1 MFLRIVRI
9 VSLIG
14 LALVA
19 ALLIGNPISSR
30 AASGLTSPKDR
41 KPAPEFNL
49 KDSHGGDVR
58 LSDYKG
64 RVVLLNFW
72 ATWCGPCKAEIPWF
86 VEFSNQY
93 RETGF
98 AVLGVSMDEDGWT
111 SVKPYID
118 QKHVTYRIMLGN
130 NALAARYGGIDSL
143 PQTLLIDRDGKI
155 ASTHVGLVSKSDYAD
170 EISQLLRK

>member
-1 MFLRIVRI
+1 MFLRTVRI
-9 VSLIG
+9 LSLFS

-19 ALLIGNPISSR
+19 ALLIGNPISSSE
-30 AASGLTSPKDR
+30 ASGLTSPKDR
-41 KPAPEFNL
+41 KPAPEFRL

-98 AVLGVSMDEDGWT
+98 AVLGVSMDDDGWT
-111 SVKPYID
+111 SVRPYLE

-155 ASTHVGLVSKSDYAD
+155 AAIHVGLVSKSEYAD